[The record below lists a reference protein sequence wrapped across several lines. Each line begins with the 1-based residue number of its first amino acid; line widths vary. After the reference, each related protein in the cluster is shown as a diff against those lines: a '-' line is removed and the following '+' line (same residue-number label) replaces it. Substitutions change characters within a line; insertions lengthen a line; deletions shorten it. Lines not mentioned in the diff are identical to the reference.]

1 MSWFSR
7 FNPTPAFPSYTGP
20 YKVGSVDVEIPAA
33 DLDSPSSAPDSSL
46 ATVAFRI
53 FYPCEPSSHERPVT
67 WIPNPQRGYV
77 GAYARF
83 LGANS
88 AFSDIFAV
96 LPQLLYYVTIPVH
109 RNAQLLEPPTQS
121 KRWPV
126 MVFSHGLGGSRN
138 AYSHLLGSLSSHGI
152 VVIAPDHR
160 DGSSP
165 ITYIRATEES
175 EAKTIDYKRIPHTPS
190 PEVFEGRD
198 EQLKIRLWELGLTHD
213 ALLKID
219 NGTPVKNLDP
229 NQSSRSRKHEHN
241 EILSMFRDMLDV
253 RQPGSISWGGHSF
266 GGATTVQFVKSTFY
280 HTSPGEKE
288 DYLPLFAPSKSSNIV
303 HQITPTSPVVLLD
316 MWCMP
321 LQSPSTKWLRD
332 KPMPCYSPSGPGG
345 TILLAVLSEVFF
357 KWRAHL
363 QETKRVLSEAPA
375 SYRQVHTKSG
385 PRFFYRIDS
394 AHLSQSDFG
403 ILFPWVTTN
412 ILGAKEPER
421 TLRLNVRA
429 ILQVLRDAGIKVAD
443 TSRIDM
449 EEEKANLNEVAV
461 SEGKNQD
468 WKILDTKSGSV
479 RGWVALTTDP
489 DPVDDAE
496 ETEKVSKSPAAAV
509 VEGEV
514 LGL

>member
-1 MSWFSR
+1 MDTESAARICGRICAILRSQFCLLRHFCVSIS
-7 FNPTPAFPSYTGP
+7 FPFIGI
-20 YKVGSVDVEIPAA
+20 GS
-33 DLDSPSSAPDSSL
+33 
-46 ATVAFRI
+46 
-53 FYPCEPSSHERPVT
+53 
-67 WIPNPQRGYV
+67 
-77 GAYARF
+77 F
-83 LGANS
+83 LTHYS
-88 AFSDIFAV
+88 I

-109 RNAQLLEPPTQS
+109 RNAELLEPPTQS

-175 EAKTIDYKRIPHTPS
+175 EAKTIDYERMPHTPS

-198 EQLKIRLWELGLTHD
+198 EQLKIRLWELGLIHD
-213 ALLKID
+213 ALLRID
-219 NGTPVKNLDP
+219 NGTPVKNLD
-229 NQSSRSRKHEHN
+229 EHN

-266 GGATTVQFVKSTFY
+266 GGATMVQFVKSTFY

-288 DYLPLFAPSKSSNIV
+288 DYLPLFTPSKSSNIV

-345 TILLAVLSEVFF
+345 TVLLAVLSEAFF

-363 QETKRVLSEAPA
+363 QETKRVLSETPA
-375 SYRQVHTKSG
+375 SDTPVRTKPG
-385 PRFFYRIDS
+385 PRFFYPINS

-403 ILFPWVTTN
+403 ILFPWVMTK
-412 ILGAKEPER
+412 LFGAKEPER
-421 TLRLNVRA
+421 TLKLNIRA

-443 TSRIDM
+443 TSRIDV

-461 SEGKNQD
+461 SEGKTKD
-468 WKILDTKSGSV
+468 WKILDTKGGSV

-496 ETEKVSKSPAAAV
+496 ETEKVPKSPAAAV

-514 LGL
+514 LGEVIKGEGL

>member
-1 MSWFSR
+1 MDTGSAARIRERICAILRSQFCLLRHFCVSIS
-7 FNPTPAFPSYTGP
+7 FPF
-20 YKVGSVDVEIPAA
+20 VGIGSF
-33 DLDSPSSAPDSSL
+33 LTHYSA
-46 ATVAFRI
+46 
-53 FYPCEPSSHERPVT
+53 
-67 WIPNPQRGYV
+67 
-77 GAYARF
+77 
-83 LGANS
+83 
-88 AFSDIFAV
+88 

-175 EAKTIDYKRIPHTPS
+175 EAKAIDYNRIPHTLS
-190 PEVFEGRD
+190 PEIFEERD
-198 EQLKIRLWELGLTHD
+198 EQLKIRLWELGLIYD

-219 NGTPVKNLDP
+219 NGSPIKNLDP
-229 NQSSRSRKHEHN
+229 NQSSRSEEHN

-253 RQPGSISWGGHSF
+253 HQPGSISWGGHSF
-266 GGATTVQFVKSTFY
+266 GGATMIQFVKSTFY
-280 HTSPGEKE
+280 NTSPGEKE
-288 DYLPLFAPSKSSNIV
+288 DYVPLFTPSKSSNIV

-345 TILLAVLSEVFF
+345 TVLLAVLSEVFF

-375 SYRQVHTKSG
+375 SDTPVHTKSG
-385 PRFFYRIDS
+385 PRFFYRINS

-449 EEEKANLNEVAV
+449 EEEKANLNEVAA

-468 WKILDTKSGSV
+468 WKILDTRSDSV

-496 ETEKVSKSPAAAV
+496 ETEKVSKSPNAAV

-514 LGL
+514 LGEIIKGEGL